1 MKISPHKS
9 FLVSVLFFLA
19 AILLELFLKAST
31 NNLSTLY
38 VVLKSLG
45 IAFLAIG
52 IVLQIKLRKPKK

>member
-31 NNLSTLY
+31 NDLATVY
-38 VVLKSLG
+38 TVLKSLG
-45 IAFLAIG
+45 IAFLAVG